1 MLKRQ
6 PCDRWESFIHLSL
19 RDSLK
24 TDGKAS
30 FIYVK
35 ETALRQMG
43 KLNHSFMLI
52 RQPHDRGESFIH
64 LMLRD
69 SLTTDWKALF
79 ILC

>member
-43 KLNHSFMLI
+43 KLIHSFMLI
-52 RQPHDRGESFIH
+52 RQPHDRWESFIH